1 MAVSAIRGPGV
12 KLRGASGVL
21 TVMMIGL
28 IVVLVIPLPT
38 FVLDLLI
45 TLNVCGS
52 LLILMATLGANKPL
66 DFSTFPS
73 VILFTALLRLAL
85 NVASTRLILLQGDA
99 GSVIRAFGEFVVGG
113 SYVVGVVIFLILVV
127 IQFVVITKGQ
137 NRIAEVAARFTLDA
151 LPGKQMAID
160 ADLNAGVISNEE
172 AKAKRTEIARESEFY
187 GAMDGAGKFIRG
199 DAVAGLIITVINIV
213 GGIVLGVVLRN
224 MSPTQ
229 ALESYTVLTVG
240 DGLVSQIPGLLVSVA
255 SGILVTKAASKKDLG
270 DEMVDQLFGSKS
282 GVRIAGLTVLSL
294 GLVPGLPTLP
304 FSLLGGGLLLV
315 SLRKQRSDEQER
327 SEADAEAAVA
337 EPSEE
342 DRIRDLL
349 HVDRLGIDIGYRLI
363 SIVDPGRHGGLLEH
377 IAQMRRQYA
386 SSLGIVLPPVRVKDD
401 VNLGPNEYVI
411 QLMGHEVARSELR
424 AGQYL
429 AIDPSGTAEPIEG
442 VEASEPAFGMPARW
456 ITEGQKEQAEIR
468 GYTVIEAPS
477 VLVTHLGEIVKRFAH
492 ELISREDVQAL
503 IDNVKKSSPT
513 TVDDLVPNLLTTP
526 QLHRVL
532 GTLLQERVPIRNM
545 PRILETLSEVAAESK
560 DMGRLVEAVRLALAR
575 AICEPLR
582 DPEGKL
588 HVVTIDG
595 PLEARLLG
603 AITHGGTDT
612 LPDGMLGRF
621 VESAASMLA
630 ELVKQGKS
638 PVLVT
643 RAGLRPFFS
652 EAVGGAIPGAAV
664 LAYPEVASE
673 DLVVVGQVQID
684 GVAA

>member
-1 MAVSAIRGPGV
+1 M
-12 KLRGASGVL
+12 
-21 TVMMIGL
+21 
-28 IVVLVIPLPT
+28 
-38 FVLDLLI
+38 
-45 TLNVCGS
+45 
-52 LLILMATLGANKPL
+52 
-66 DFSTFPS
+66 
-73 VILFTALLRLAL
+73 
-85 NVASTRLILLQGDA
+85 
-99 GSVIRAFGEFVVGG
+99 
-113 SYVVGVVIFLILVV
+113 
-127 IQFVVITKGQ
+127 
-137 NRIAEVAARFTLDA
+137 
-151 LPGKQMAID
+151 
-160 ADLNAGVISNEE
+160 
-172 AKAKRTEIARESEFY
+172 
-187 GAMDGAGKFIRG
+187 
-199 DAVAGLIITVINIV
+199 
-213 GGIVLGVVLRN
+213 
-224 MSPTQ
+224 
-229 ALESYTVLTVG
+229 
-240 DGLVSQIPGLLVSVA
+240 
-255 SGILVTKAASKKDLG
+255 
-270 DEMVDQLFGSKS
+270 
-282 GVRIAGLTVLSL
+282 
-294 GLVPGLPTLP
+294 
-304 FSLLGGGLLLV
+304 
-315 SLRKQRSDEQER
+315 
-327 SEADAEAAVA
+327 
-337 EPSEE
+337 
-342 DRIRDLL
+342 
-349 HVDRLGIDIGYRLI
+349 
-363 SIVDPGRHGGLLEH
+363 
-377 IAQMRRQYA
+377 
-386 SSLGIVLPPVRVKDD
+386 
-401 VNLGPNEYVI
+401 
-411 QLMGHEVARSELR
+411 R

-429 AIDPSGTAEPIEG
+429 AIDPSGSAEPIEG
-442 VEASEPAFGMPARW
+442 IEATEPAFGMPARW

-477 VLVTHLGEIVKRFAH
+477 VVVTHLGEIVKRFAH

-545 PRILETLSEVAAESK
+545 PRILETLSEVAAETK
-560 DMGRLVEAVRLALAR
+560 DVGRLVEAVRLALAR

-643 RAGLRPFFS
+643 RAGLRPFFA

-673 DLVVVGQVQID
+673 DLVVVGQVQIE